1 MKIHKPIPSYLRFG
15 KVHIVLKHQGQEETC
30 RHCNLPGH
38 YAHSCNQEI
47 CYNCDTPGHQAR
59 TCPRPIL
66 CSICHSN
73 SQSQSVSPL
82 LVPYGE
88 LQNQMLTRLWR
99 RKGSPPPLKTQ
110 WLTLICSLYYHKR
123 KKKTSNRHQHRIHL
137 QNKNHNHNQNLTLT
151 RAMMTVNP
159 RLVRQNHPIR
169 SPLIHLTW
177 KIPKRVRLTTT
188 TTPRTVNN
196 HLRCLNDR
204 KTQRLDT
211 ERWLP

>member
-1 MKIHKPIPSYLRFG
+1 M
-15 KVHIVLKHQGQEETC
+15 
-30 RHCNLPGH
+30 
-38 YAHSCNQEI
+38 
-47 CYNCDTPGHQAR
+47 
-59 TCPRPIL
+59 
-66 CSICHSN
+66 
-73 SQSQSVSPL
+73 SPL

-88 LQNQMLTRLWR
+88 LRNQMLTRLWR
-99 RKGSPPPLKTQ
+99 WKGSPSPLKTQ

-123 KKKTSNRHQHRIHL
+123 KKKTLNHHQHRIRL
-137 QNKNHNHNQNLTLT
+137 QNKNHNHNHNHNLTLT

-159 RLVRQNHPIR
+159 RLVRQNHPLQ

-188 TTPRTVNN
+188 TTPRTANN

-204 KTQRLDT
+204 NTQRLDT